1 MVGSEAVGAD
11 RKRNGGGGSNWLN
24 KTVPFGVGV
33 NDEVVLVG
41 ARWWPMVVGLVC
53 WINLQQTPPLRPA
66 PHKIDRV
73 EIPI

>member
-41 ARWWPMVVGLVC
+41 ARW
-53 WINLQQTPPLRPA
+53 
-66 PHKIDRV
+66 
-73 EIPI
+73 